1 MIYRINITLA
11 IILLFCLLVNSYKIV
26 YCNDNGYAPQEP
38 LSSLASLSFTT
49 GPSPIIYSS
58 GTVPPV
64 HTSFREAVIVRTTS
78 DVSENFFFSDSSN
91 WNIVIGSIRGI
102 LGVALLTVTIFFIRR
117 ARQKYPLLEEA
128 SISDFSTDNANQT
141 KCSSKL
147 ETVEQRKGTDNEGK
161 MVDNVRRTEAVRVIA
176 MDDSK
181 SSFAQQGPSQ
191 KIQTKKN
198 TTATSE
204 GDIKES
210 GDMKQEEVGAQEQGH
225 ISRALGFIEFTPR
238 QLPSIIAD
246 GVRCLRSQS
255 APNLRWFRVH
265 KTVRPIVSDVPDCP
279 QQAVL
284 LGESNSATEEQNFEL
299 ENNKSKNKTPAKSFS
314 VVFWKKQSV
323 ESSLPP
329 VFIVQTDH
337 LKILGWYI
345 IPQSN
350 LDHPQHQ
357 DP

>member
-1 MIYRINITLA
+1 M
-11 IILLFCLLVNSYKIV
+11 
-26 YCNDNGYAPQEP
+26 
-38 LSSLASLSFTT
+38 SSLASLSFTT

-181 SSFAQQGPSQ
+181 SSFAQQGV
-191 KIQTKKN
+191 
-198 TTATSE
+198 E
-204 GDIKES
+204 
-210 GDMKQEEVGAQEQGH
+210 
-225 ISRALGFIEFTPR
+225 
-238 QLPSIIAD
+238 
-246 GVRCLRSQS
+246 
-255 APNLRWFRVH
+255 
-265 KTVRPIVSDVPDCP
+265 TV
-279 QQAVL
+279 
-284 LGESNSATEEQNFEL
+284 N
-299 ENNKSKNKTPAKSFS
+299 EN
-314 VVFWKKQSV
+314 
-323 ESSLPP
+323 SLPTR
-329 VFIVQTDH
+329 IV
-337 LKILGWYI
+337 
-345 IPQSN
+345 
-350 LDHPQHQ
+350 
-357 DP
+357 